1 MNILA
6 GHLLGDILFQNK
18 WLARVKMKHW
28 WGIGFQDE
36 GGGQIAD
43 QTEDSIYIV
52 SEFFTGWMLKSE
64 YFELLGFEE

>member
-1 MNILA
+1 MIFL
-6 GHLLGDILFQNK
+6 
-18 WLARVKMKHW
+18 
-28 WGIGFQDE
+28 IGQPVEFQDE

-52 SEFFTGWMLKSE
+52 SDFFTGWMLKSE